1 MHIRKSREAR
11 QRRRL
16 SRNAMKQGIVIRRPA
31 HLGRI
36 LVILALTVGVIVAA
50 LFVGSS
56 LKKASEA
63 HRQEQ
68 EQGNWTV
75 EEETNLSVPG
85 IVPNI
90 RAISISPEG
99 NVGDILIAGDHGGI
113 ILPLQD
119 GAGTLL
125 YDSDV
130 ARAAGLSVSTAP
142 VDLAADVARVQKRGL
157 NVTCVLTLTFSR
169 ETDSALR
176 AYKRGL
182 ELALLYEYA
191 EAGMDDLLLFGL
203 PNGND
208 GDDRLSMDFLRDLR
222 SMLGGLDDPPAI
234 GVALPPEVFAQG
246 ETSAD
251 SDPIYA
257 GSLTPSRIRTACDYL
272 ALDLRD
278 RSAEQVAA
286 ILPHIRYAYTRH
298 ALRILVNKSDEV
310 AVEDILSHG
319 FTRVFEMDGVRVDNG
334 EGEN

>member
-1 MHIRKSREAR
+1 MHVRKNREAR

-36 LVILALTVGVIVAA
+36 LVVLALTVAVILAA
-50 LFVGSS
+50 LLVGSS

-63 HRQEQ
+63 HRLEQ
-68 EQGNWTV
+68 ELGDWTV
-75 EEETNLSVPG
+75 EEETNLTVPG
-85 IVPNI
+85 AVPHI

-125 YDSDV
+125 YASDV
-130 ARAAGLSVSTAP
+130 AKAAGLAVSTAP
-142 VDLAADVARVQKRGL
+142 VDLTADVARVQKRGL
-157 NVTCVLTLTFSR
+157 NVTCAVTLTFSR
-169 ETDSALR
+169 ETNEALR
-176 AYKRGL
+176 TYKRGL

-191 EAGMDDLLLFGL
+191 QAGMDDLLLFGL
-203 PNGND
+203 PGGND
-208 GDDRLSMDFLRDLR
+208 GDDRLSMGFLQELR
-222 SMLGGLDDPPAI
+222 GLLGGLDDPPAI
-234 GVALPPEVFAQG
+234 GVALPPEVFARG

-257 GSLTPSRIRTACDYL
+257 GSLTPSRMRTACDYL

-278 RSAEQVAA
+278 RSAEQVDA

-298 ALRILVNKSDEV
+298 TLRLLVNKTDRV
-310 AVEDILSHG
+310 ALDDVFSHG
-319 FTRVFEMDGVRVDNG
+319 FTRVFEMDGVRV
-334 EGEN
+334 EEN

>member
-1 MHIRKSREAR
+1 MPIRHNREAR
-11 QRRRL
+11 QRRRI
-16 SRNAMKQGIVIRRPA
+16 SRSAMKRGVVLRRPA
-31 HLGRI
+31 HLGWILAAALLI
-36 LVILALTVGVIVAA
+36 LVVISAA
-50 LFVGSS
+50 LLIGSH
-56 LKKASEA
+56 LKAASEA
-63 HRQEQ
+63 HRLEQ
-68 EQGNWTV
+68 EQGHWTV
-75 EEETNLSVPG
+75 EEETSLSVPG
-85 IVPNI
+85 AVPDI
-90 RAISISPEG
+90 RAISILPEG

-125 YDSDV
+125 YASDV
-130 ARAAGLSVSTAP
+130 AKAAGLAISTAP

-157 NVTCVLTLTFSR
+157 NVTCVVTLTFSR
-169 ETDSALR
+169 ETDPALR
-176 AYKRGL
+176 AYRRGL
-182 ELALLYEYA
+182 ELSLLFEYA
-191 EAGMDDLLLFGL
+191 EAGMDDLLLLGL
-203 PNGND
+203 PHGTD

-222 SMLGGLDDPPAI
+222 NLLGSLESPPAI
-234 GVALPPEVFAQG
+234 GVALPPEVFAQE

-298 ALRILVNKSDEV
+298 TLRILVNKADKA

-319 FTRVFEMDGVRVDNG
+319 FTRVFEMDGVRMDNG